1 MILFLSQKSIVKALI
16 TAIFGLIISFV
27 GIDMMTG
34 RARYT
39 FGVPYLLDGL
49 NILPV
54 VMGLFG
60 VAEVFRNIY
69 ISEKLSVLKT
79 KLVNLLPTR
88 QDWKDSYKPI
98 TRGSVIGFVIG
109 IIPGGSSVL
118 STFVSYALEKRLSKH
133 PEKFGD
139 GAIEGLAGPESANN
153 AAFAGGLVPLFA
165 LGIPP
170 TVVQALLFAAL
181 MIQGIQ
187 PGPFLITDHP
197 DVFWGLVASMY
208 LGNVMLLIIN
218 LPLLGL
224 WVQLLRVPQWLLLPF
239 ILLFCII
246 GVYSINNS
254 LFDVGIMML
263 FGVLGYLMVEFGFEL
278 TPLVLTFV
286 LGPIFERSLRQSLTL
301 SKGSFSIFFN
311 RPLSLGLLILACLV
325 ILSYF
330 LLRKKG

>member
-1 MILFLSQKSIVKALI
+1 
-16 TAIFGLIISFV
+16 
-27 GIDMMTG
+27 MTG

-39 FGVPYLLDGL
+39 FGVPYLLDGV

-60 VAEVFRNIY
+60 VAEVFRNVY

-79 KLVNLLPTR
+79 KLANLLPTL

-98 TRGSVIGFVIG
+98 TRGSLIGFVIG

-133 PEKFGD
+133 PEKFGH

-187 PGPFLITDHP
+187 PGPFLIIDHP

-254 LFDVGIMML
+254 LFDVGVMML
-263 FGVLGYLMVEFGFEL
+263 FGVLGYLLDEFDFEL

-330 LLRKKG
+330 LLKKKK